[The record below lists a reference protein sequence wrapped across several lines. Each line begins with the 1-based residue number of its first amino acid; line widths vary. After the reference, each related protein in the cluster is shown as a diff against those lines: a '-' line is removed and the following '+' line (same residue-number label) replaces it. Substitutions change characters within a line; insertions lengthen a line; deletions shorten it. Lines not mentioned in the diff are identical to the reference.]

1 MGGVDDDRRMGPDH
15 FVLQETPL
23 RLWEVLIPQLVSR
36 AGSLLE
42 QEIHQ
47 KEYREKFQ
55 GKDYKAAQSAAES
68 LLKLDPRNS
77 DYTLW
82 LAKCLD
88 ALEKQDAALIQ
99 YRRALFLNPLN
110 TPAICALAKLLK
122 EMGLTAEHGDLV
134 EQARMIDPKLKL
146 A

>member
-1 MGGVDDDRRMGPDH
+1 MQEALPVRMGPDH
-15 FVLQETPL
+15 FVLQDTPL
-23 RLWEVLIPQLVSR
+23 RMWEILIPQLASR
-36 AGSLLE
+36 ASSLLE

-55 GKDYKAAQSAAES
+55 AKEYKDAKSAAES

-88 ALEKQDAALIQ
+88 ALEKKDAALIQ
-99 YRRALFLNPLN
+99 FRRALFLNPLN
-110 TPAICALAKLLK
+110 TPAICALAKHVK
-122 EMGLTAEHGDLV
+122 ELGLTAEYRNLV
-134 EQARMIDPKLKL
+134 EEAQMIDPKLQFS
-146 A
+146 